1 MKIGNVNIDGYAA
14 LAPMAGVA
22 DKAFRELCME
32 FGACY
37 CVSEMV
43 SSKGISYHSAKSA
56 QLMELGE
63 NEHPCAVQIF
73 GNEPLT
79 MADAAKFALNY
90 KPEIIDINMGCPAPK
105 ISGNGAGAALMKDP
119 TLCGEIVKAVVG
131 AVDVPVTVKIR
142 KGFDDDN
149 INAVKVATICEQN
162 GASAVT
168 VHGRTRA
175 QYYSGKVDLD
185 IIKDVKS
192 ALSIPVIGNGDIL
205 SGEDAQRMF
214 EYTGCD
220 LVMVGRGALGN
231 PFLLQ
236 NINAYLKGD
245 KQYTPTF
252 EEKMQVMKKHIES
265 LCENKGEYIGMREAR
280 AHIPHYLKGFSG
292 AAKMRNDACKVESLK
307 DLYALIEKAKGL
319 SIINY
324 S

>member
-22 DKAFRELCME
+22 DRAFRQLCMD

-43 SSKGISYHSAKSA
+43 SAKGISYNSAKSA
-56 QLMELGE
+56 QLMELSE
-63 NEHPCAVQIF
+63 SEHPCAVQIF
-73 GNEPLT
+73 GNEPST
-79 MADAAKFALNY
+79 MADAAKFALKY

-119 TLCGEIVKAVVG
+119 ALCGEIVKAVVK
-131 AVDVPVTVKIR
+131 AVDIPVTVKIR

-149 INAVKVATICEQN
+149 INAVEVAAICEQN

-175 QYYSGKVDLD
+175 QYYSGVVDLN
-185 IIKDVKS
+185 IIKAVKD
-192 ALSIPVIGNGDIL
+192 ALSIPVIGNGDICC
-205 SGEDAQRMF
+205 GEDVERMLD
-214 EYTGCD
+214 YTGCD

-231 PFLLQ
+231 PWVFQ
-236 NINAYLKGD
+236 NINAYFNGD

-252 EEKMQVMKKHIES
+252 DEKMQVMKKHIES
-265 LCENKGEYIGMREAR
+265 LVENKGEYIGMREAR
-280 AHIPHYLKGFSG
+280 AHIPHYLKGFNG
-292 AAKMRNDACKVESLK
+292 AAKMRNHACKVSTLK
-307 DLYALIEKAKGL
+307 DLYALIDKAKDL
-319 SIINY
+319 I
-324 S
+324 

>member
-1 MKIGNVNIDGYAA
+1 MRIGNVNIDGYAA

-22 DKAFRELCME
+22 DKAFRQLCME

-43 SSKGISYHSAKSA
+43 SSKGISYNSAKSA

-73 GNEPLT
+73 GNEPHT

-119 TLCGEIVKAVVG
+119 TLCGEIVKAVVD
-131 AVDVPVTVKIR
+131 AVDIPVTVKIR

-149 INAVKVATICEQN
+149 INAVEVATICEQN
-162 GASAVT
+162 GASAIT
-168 VHGRTRA
+168 IHGRTRA

-192 ALSIPVIGNGDIL
+192 AVSVPVIGNGDIL
-205 SGEDAQRMF
+205 TAQDAQRML

-231 PFLLQ
+231 PFIFQ
-236 NINAYLKGD
+236 NINAYFSGD

-265 LCENKGEYIGMREAR
+265 LCQNKGEYIGMREAR

-292 AAKMRNDACKVESLK
+292 AAKMRNVACKVESLQ
-307 DLYALIEKAKGL
+307 DLYALIDKAKGL
-319 SIINY
+319 NI
-324 S
+324 

>member
-22 DKAFRELCME
+22 DRAFRELCME

-43 SSKGISYHSAKSA
+43 SSKGISYHSTKSA
-56 QLMELGE
+56 QLMELSE
-63 NEHPCAVQIF
+63 REHPCAVQIF
-73 GNEPLT
+73 GNEPHT
-79 MADAAKFALNY
+79 MADAAKFALKY

-105 ISGNGAGAALMKDP
+105 ISGNGSGAALMKDP
-119 TLCGEIVKAVVG
+119 ALCGEIVKAVVES
-131 AVDVPVTVKIR
+131 VDVPVTVKIR
-142 KGFDDDN
+142 KGFDDEN
-149 INAVKVATICEQN
+149 INAVEVAGICELN

-185 IIKDVKS
+185 IIRDVKS

-205 SGEDAQRMF
+205 SGEDAQRML

-231 PFLLQ
+231 PWIFK
-236 NINAYLKGD
+236 NINAYFNSD
-245 KQYTPTF
+245 KQHTPTF

-292 AAKMRNDACKVESLK
+292 AAKMRNDACKVSTLK
-307 DLYALIEKAKGL
+307 DLYVLIDKAKCL
-319 SIINY
+319 SLK
-324 S
+324 